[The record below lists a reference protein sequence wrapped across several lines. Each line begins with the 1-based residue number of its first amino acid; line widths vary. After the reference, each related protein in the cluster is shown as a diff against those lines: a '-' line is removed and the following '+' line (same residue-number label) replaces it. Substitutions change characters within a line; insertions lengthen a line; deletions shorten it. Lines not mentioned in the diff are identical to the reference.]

1 MAYTKVGRAED
12 VPTGAVRV
20 YDVRGREVALCNVD
34 GDLYAIDNVCTHD
47 GGSLDQ
53 GEVMGYEVECPRHGA
68 RFDVRSGEVTTASR
82 DVTLDD
88 ITTVTGEFI
97 GILEGT
103 LVASASTLSKALDAV
118 IEAAGQKCHGRFGS
132 LEAGGV
138 GIAFLHGD
146 DERRF
151 REALDGGEWDMIL
164 YGHTHVAR
172 QSRVGRT
179 LVLNPGAIYRA
190 NPRSI
195 AVVELP
201 ALEATMVP
209 LA

>member
-1 MAYTKVGRAED
+1 MRIGVVSDTHGH
-12 VPTGAVRV
+12 VPFTRDAVRMLEQLEV
-20 YDVRGREVALCNVD
+20 ELVIHCGDVGSAEIVSLFSAWPTHFVLGNVD
-34 GDLYAIDNVCTHD
+34 V
-47 GGSLDQ
+47 
-53 GEVMGYEVECPRHGA
+53 
-68 RFDVRSGEVTTASR
+68 
-82 DVTLDD
+82 DD
-88 ITTVTGEFI
+88 
-97 GILEGT
+97 
-103 LVASASTLSKALDAV
+103 SQWDAV